1 MDVDWGL
8 MVAVLSMF
16 FTMFIGVI
24 TIRYTKKSLGYTKKS
39 TEIAD
44 ESLRAAKKSVDT
56 TIRIYRQQR
65 INEYK
70 NNKKAVIAY
79 KKLISEELKENYIY
93 LSNVCKFIDFYLLNY
108 SFDKNYVGNSPL
120 YSVVNNGDE
129 VNMIFRK
136 NTTFYIDEFLH
147 DITKIDLQFSIKLI
161 DLKRKINFSNELLML
176 MKVELD
182 NNSHKRFSIDYKS
195 ELTLLLNQVK
205 SIYYEC
211 TGENL

>member
-65 INEYK
+65 IN
-70 NNKKAVIAY
+70 
-79 KKLISEELKENYIY
+79 
-93 LSNVCKFIDFYLLNY
+93 
-108 SFDKNYVGNSPL
+108 
-120 YSVVNNGDE
+120 
-129 VNMIFRK
+129 
-136 NTTFYIDEFLH
+136 
-147 DITKIDLQFSIKLI
+147 
-161 DLKRKINFSNELLML
+161 
-176 MKVELD
+176 
-182 NNSHKRFSIDYKS
+182 
-195 ELTLLLNQVK
+195 
-205 SIYYEC
+205 
-211 TGENL
+211 